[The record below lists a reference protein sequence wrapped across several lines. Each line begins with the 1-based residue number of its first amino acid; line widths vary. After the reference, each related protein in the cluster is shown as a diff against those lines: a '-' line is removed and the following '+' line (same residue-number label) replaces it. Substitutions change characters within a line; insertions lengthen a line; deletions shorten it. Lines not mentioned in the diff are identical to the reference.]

1 MITMRGLGV
10 CLERLDSLAA
20 VLIDDKPTLTVI
32 DRLEGPVSARTVAD
46 DLPGDFV

>member
-1 MITMRGLGV
+1 MIIVSGMCI

-20 VLIDDKPTLTVI
+20 LLIDDKPILTII